1 MSATDG
7 LYVGIKLLGVYF
19 LCIAVK
25 DIPSA
30 LGAIGLTF
38 AGETESS
45 SGDLSFYLIST
56 IVVLILGL
64 LLAFKTDWLHSLLSP
79 KTDNPKP
86 VSPLTMSGALKLLG
100 LYLAITSFAKI
111 VSSVGISFTDESSLL
126 VKTSLYGPSVLTC
139 ILGVLLAVKGQYIWS
154 LISE

>member
-56 IVVLILGL
+56 IVVLVLGL

-79 KTDNPKP
+79 KKDNPKP

-100 LYLAITSFAKI
+100 LYLAITSFARI
-111 VSSVGISFTDESSLL
+111 VSNVGVSFTGESSLL